1 VLVPVTAA
9 ILTGL
14 TTGLLY
20 GLLGFAI
27 VALFKMTGVANFAAG
42 SIATLGAAV
51 ALKASQ
57 TWGLSTL
64 LAVLLAIAATAAAG
78 VIAYWLVMRFR
89 DDVDHLSLTVR
100 TVGLFLLAQG
110 LLEKWLGPGQPFAFP
125 ALLPDISLTVS
136 GVRLASSTLLFPV
149 VAAVCLA
156 LFGIFFRFTRTGL
169 LMRGMASDVSTATLL
184 GADTRRLSAAA
195 WGLTAGLA
203 AVVGVLA
210 APSQLVSSDMLTS
223 WLLFV
228 FAGVVIGG
236 LTSLVGA
243 VVGGVIVGV
252 VQGVAYQ
259 LAGNEVALLAVF
271 ALFLLTLQVMPQGIF
286 GRPTVERL

>member
-1 VLVPVTAA
+1 MTAA
-9 ILTGL
+9 VLTGL

-27 VALFKMTGVANFAAG
+27 VALFKMTGVANSAAG
-42 SIATLGAAV
+42 SIATLGATV

-57 TWGLSTL
+57 TWGLSTP
-64 LAVLLAIAATAAAG
+64 LAVLLAIATTAAAG
-78 VIAYWLVMRFR
+78 VTAYWLVMRFR

-125 ALLPDISLTVS
+125 ALLPDISLTIG

-156 LFGIFFRFTRTGL
+156 LFGIFFRSTRTGL

-210 APSQLVSSDMLTS
+210 APSQLVSSDMLTG

-236 LTSLVGA
+236 LTSLAGA
-243 VVGGVIVGV
+243 VIGGVTVGV

-271 ALFLLTLQVMPQGIF
+271 ALFLLTLQVRPQGIF
-286 GRPTVERL
+286 GRPVMERL

>member
-1 VLVPVTAA
+1 MTAA

-42 SIATLGAAV
+42 SIATLGAAA

-57 TWGLSTL
+57 SWGLSTP
-64 LAVLLAIAATAAAG
+64 LAVMLAIAATATAG

-125 ALLPDISLTVS
+125 ALLPDISLTVG

-156 LFGIFFRFTRTGL
+156 LFGIFFRSTRTGL

-184 GADTRRLSAAA
+184 GANTRRLSAAA

-236 LTSLVGA
+236 LTSLAGA
-243 VVGGVIVGV
+243 VIGGVTVGV

-271 ALFLLTLQVMPQGIF
+271 ALFLLTLQVRPQGIF
-286 GRPTVERL
+286 GRPAVERL

>member
-1 VLVPVTAA
+1 MTAA

-42 SIATLGAAV
+42 SIATLGAAA

-57 TWGLSTL
+57 SWGLSTP
-64 LAVLLAIAATAAAG
+64 LAVMLAIAATATAG

-125 ALLPDISLTVS
+125 ALLPDISLTVG

-149 VAAVCLA
+149 VAAVCLT
-156 LFGIFFRFTRTGL
+156 LFGIFFRSTRTGL

-184 GADTRRLSAAA
+184 GVNTRRFSAAA

-236 LTSLVGA
+236 LTSLAGA
-243 VVGGVIVGV
+243 VIGGVTVGV

-271 ALFLLTLQVMPQGIF
+271 ALFLLTLQVRPQGIF
-286 GRPTVERL
+286 GRPAVERL